1 MKLGHSF
8 EIVIAVLDPGEALE
22 FYRSKGWQNVV
33 APALPGGIR
42 MTDGM
47 IIVSLEA
54 GKPGTTKLRY
64 FNDHLTNLNAELAK
78 LNIKVSGD
86 ASSTRFEDP
95 NGLEIEVQG
104 LPENS
109 AARAQGTATSKFGQF
124 GELCFESDDVK
135 GSYAFWSSLG
145 FEPTQYNPN
154 PVSSW
159 ASLSDGL
166 LNLGIYGKG
175 HCKHIF
181 RGAVITYF
189 NEDMAARISQ
199 LKNDGVI
206 FAQELPS
213 GGKIS
218 NAVLES
224 PDKQMFFLFS
234 Y

>member
-8 EIVIAVLDPGEALE
+8 EIVIAAPDPSEAVE
-22 FYRSKGWQNVV
+22 FYRSKGWQNVT
-33 APALPGGIR
+33 ASTLPGGIR
-42 MTDGM
+42 MTDGV
-47 IIVSLEA
+47 IVVSLEP

-64 FNDHLTNLNAELAK
+64 FNNNLADLTAELVK
-78 LNIKVSGD
+78 LNIKTTGD
-86 ASSTRFEDP
+86 ASGTRFEDP
-95 NGLEIEVQG
+95 SGLEIEVRE
-104 LPENS
+104 LPESS
-109 AARAQGTATSKFGQF
+109 AIRAQGTPISTFGQF
-124 GELCFESDDVK
+124 GEFSLESDDLK
-135 GSYAFWSSLG
+135 GSFAFWSSLG

-189 NEDMAARISQ
+189 NEDMAARIRQ
-199 LKNDGVI
+199 LKNDGVT
-206 FAQELPS
+206 FAQEL
-213 GGKIS
+213 GGDGETS
-218 NAVLES
+218 NAVLEA
-224 PDKQMFFLFS
+224 PHKQMFFLFS

>member
-8 EIVIAVLDPGEALE
+8 EIVIAALDPGQAVE
-22 FYRSKGWQNVV
+22 FYRDKGWQNVT
-33 APALPGGIR
+33 APALPDGIR
-42 MTDGM
+42 MTDGV
-47 IIVSLEA
+47 IVVSLEP
-54 GKPGTTKLRY
+54 GEPGTTKLRY
-64 FNDHLTNLNAELAK
+64 FNDHLANLNAELVK
-78 LNIKVSGD
+78 LNIETSGD
-86 ASSTRFEDP
+86 ASSTRFKDP
-95 NGLEIEVQG
+95 NGLEIEVRG
-104 LPENS
+104 LPGNS
-109 AARAQGTATSKFGQF
+109 AVRAQGTAISKFGQF
-124 GELCFESDDVK
+124 GEFSLERDDVK

-189 NEDMAARISQ
+189 NQDMAARISQ

-206 FAQELPS
+206 FAQELPAN
-213 GGKIS
+213 GETS
-218 NAVLES
+218 NAVLEA
-224 PDKQMFFLFS
+224 PHKQMFFLFS